1 MPKFISFLII
11 AGMLIFTDCNKT
23 TKTVYLSPNISVEL
37 PDNFRKQIS
46 NSNGSSASDSDQI
59 IQSKTYTYTATINH
73 DEIFIGNTTSTA
85 YNTLSLDQKK
95 EKIGPN
101 LNGFVR
107 GFEGTNLARK
117 DTIINGLPQSD
128 YSFEK
133 KQMDTLFIVHGR
145 LIIQDS
151 NVWFFNYMSKIPV
164 TNNALKSR
172 DRFFKSIQIK

>member
-1 MPKFISFLII
+1 MFPSGHLFRLVFISGDFCPSWGVIDPLLQNN
-11 AGMLIFTDCNKT
+11 AAE
-23 TKTVYLSPNISVEL
+23 SVFG
-37 PDNFRKQIS
+37 DFFKIVQ
-46 NSNGSSASDSDQI
+46 SADVAI
-59 IQSKTYTYTATINH
+59 TNL
-73 DEIFIGNTTSTA
+73 ECPL
-85 YNTLSLDQKK
+85 TLSNDSIK
-95 EKIGPN
+95 KIGPN

-117 DTIINGLPQSD
+117 DTIINGLLQSD

-164 TNNALKSR
+164 TNNSLESK

>member
-1 MPKFISFLII
+1 
-11 AGMLIFTDCNKT
+11 MLLFTGCKKT
-23 TKTVYLSPNISVEL
+23 SKTVYLSPNISVEL
-37 PDNFRKQIS
+37 PDNFRKHIS
-46 NSNGSSASDSDQI
+46 NSNSSSVSDSVQI

-85 YNTLSLDQKK
+85 YDTLSLDQKK
-95 EKIGPN
+95 EKIAPN